1 MAVDFDFSD
10 VDAAFDEFYEEA
22 KEAMIEVGEDA
33 VQYAKDNGDY
43 QDHTGTLRKSNEY
56 EVDETGLTLKNET
69 EYASYVEAK
78 GFEVL
83 SGAALEAEKR
93 LNDSNR
99 RHRNYFG
106 SGLEAV
112 WYPYLQEGRNT
123 GRGSYRRKDNR
134 YPERTQTGNLLD

>member
-56 EVDETGLTLKNET
+56 EVDET

-83 SGAALEAEKR
+83 SDAALEAEKR
-93 LNDSNR
+93 LKEK
-99 RHRNYFG
+99 F
-106 SGLEAV
+106 E
-112 WYPYLQEGRNT
+112 
-123 GRGSYRRKDNR
+123 
-134 YPERTQTGNLLD
+134 

>member
-10 VDAAFDEFYEEA
+10 VDAVFDEFKREV
-22 KEAMIEVGEDA
+22 KSAMTEVGEEA

-43 QDHTGTLRKSNEY
+43 QDRTGTLRKSNEY

-83 SGAALEAEKR
+83 SGAALEAER
-93 LNDSNR
+93 LLKEK
-99 RHRNYFG
+99 F
-106 SGLEAV
+106 E
-112 WYPYLQEGRNT
+112 
-123 GRGSYRRKDNR
+123 
-134 YPERTQTGNLLD
+134 

>member
-10 VDAAFDEFYEEA
+10 VDEAFDQFDQELKETMTEA
-22 KEAMIEVGEDA
+22 GEMA

-43 QDHTGTLRKSNEY
+43 QDQTGTLRKSNEY

-83 SGAALEAEKR
+83 SGAALEAER
-93 LNDSNR
+93 LLKEK
-99 RHRNYFG
+99 F
-106 SGLEAV
+106 E
-112 WYPYLQEGRNT
+112 
-123 GRGSYRRKDNR
+123 
-134 YPERTQTGNLLD
+134 

>member
-33 VQYAKDNGDY
+33 VQYAK
-43 QDHTGTLRKSNEY
+43 EY

-93 LNDSNR
+93 LKEK
-99 RHRNYFG
+99 F
-106 SGLEAV
+106 E
-112 WYPYLQEGRNT
+112 
-123 GRGSYRRKDNR
+123 
-134 YPERTQTGNLLD
+134 